1 MDLKLSSNP
10 TPVILFNLIFGDTY
24 FEGSPCAQ
32 AMRCRPLADNFFFL
46 EISEDPEG
54 TENFSILNMIVADLC
69 RLATKIWFTVSAS
82 FFNSSSHRQPPIILL
97 SLQSKMS
104 NPVTISPNIQS
115 GEPVFTNT
123 RVPVKNLFDYLK
135 AGHSLNEFIEDFPS
149 VKKEQAIQV
158 IDHFENLLNFHAI
171 ANEKGAA

>member
-1 MDLKLSSNP
+1 MVSLPPEAGQVVTNHRLQRSR
-10 TPVILFNLIFGDTY
+10 ILQEKPSQTNIN
-24 FEGSPCAQ
+24 
-32 AMRCRPLADNFFFL
+32 NF
-46 EISEDPEG
+46 
-54 TENFSILNMIVADLC
+54 
-69 RLATKIWFTVSAS
+69 ATFTRA
-82 FFNSSSHRQPPIILL
+82 
-97 SLQSKMS
+97 MS

-135 AGHSLNEFIEDFPS
+135 AGHSLNEFLADFPS

>member
-1 MDLKLSSNP
+1 
-10 TPVILFNLIFGDTY
+10 
-24 FEGSPCAQ
+24 
-32 AMRCRPLADNFFFL
+32 
-46 EISEDPEG
+46 
-54 TENFSILNMIVADLC
+54 
-69 RLATKIWFTVSAS
+69 
-82 FFNSSSHRQPPIILL
+82 
-97 SLQSKMS
+97 MS

-135 AGHSLNEFIEDFPS
+135 SGHSLNEFIEDFPS

-171 ANEKGAA
+171 ANEKGAAWWKPSTETQMQSDGFDYLLTSDKNLQYQQNFAKYSMSFIVLNVPNNNYETILPLVPKIKAVLTDNTQKKLVVIE